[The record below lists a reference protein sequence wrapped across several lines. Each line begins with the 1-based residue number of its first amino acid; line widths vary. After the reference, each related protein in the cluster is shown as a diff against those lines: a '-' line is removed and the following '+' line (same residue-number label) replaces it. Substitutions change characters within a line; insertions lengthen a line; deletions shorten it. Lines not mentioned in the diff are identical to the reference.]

1 MGFFDKVK
9 AQATQLKENEKVH
22 ELTDK
27 VKGKVEDFQH
37 KRRADD
43 LLDDLGR
50 FSYAEKIGRTIE
62 GSGAEIERIVEELRK
77 LEADGVVI
85 LPD

>member
-9 AQATQLKENEKVH
+9 AQATHLKENEKVH

-50 FSYAEKIGRTIE
+50 FSYAEKTNRPIE
-62 GSGAEIERIVEELRK
+62 GSAAEIERIVEDLKK